1 MRFTPRR
8 GRRLLL
14 AAALSAA
21 VTLSACSTTGTDDDS
36 SAPAASSSAAA
47 QFPVTIA
54 TQFGDVT
61 VPKQPQRV
69 VTMGWSDADVA
80 LSLGV
85 QPVGDANWMALPG
98 DGQGPWNT
106 GKYTTR
112 PAKLGTLTIDMEKV
126 AALKPD
132 LILDT
137 RSAGDQARYDQLS
150 KLGVPVVDV
159 PKGATQYKTTW
170 EQQLD
175 MIGQALGKTAEAAKL
190 KSGLSAK
197 FAAAIAANPTFNGKT
212 VAAGV
217 KTSESW
223 GAYVT
228 GDGRVDFLTKLGF
241 TDAPAIE
248 AKKGDSFFI
257 NLSAE
262 QLNLLNADV
271 TVVFLIGVDVST
283 VKNDKLFQA
292 VPSVKAGHVAYLD
305 NKDISTAFS
314 SNSVGGLSYAID
326 KVVPL
331 LQSALG

>member
-21 VTLSACSTTGTDDDS
+21 VTLSACTTTGTDDDS

-61 VPKQPQRV
+61 IAQQPQRV

-106 GKYTTR
+106 GKYTTA

-137 RSAGDQARYDQLS
+137 RSAGDKARYDQLS

-159 PKGATQYKTTW
+159 PKGATQYATTW
-170 EQQLD
+170 DQQLD
-175 MIGQALGKTAEAAKL
+175 MIGQALGKQAEAAKL
-190 KSGLSAK
+190 KSDLEAK
-197 FAAAIAANPTFNGKT
+197 FAATVAANPKFQGKT
-212 VAAGV
+212 VAAAV
-217 KTSESW
+217 KTSEGW
-223 GAYVT
+223 GAYVS
-228 GDGRVDFLTKLGF
+228 GDGRVEFLKKLGF

-248 AKKGDSFFI
+248 AKKGDTFFI
-257 NLSAE
+257 SLSPE
-262 QLNLLNADV
+262 QLNLLNADL
-271 TVVFLIGVDVST
+271 TVVFLIGVPLSS
-283 VKNDKLFQA
+283 VKSDKLFQA
-292 VPSVKAGHVAYLD
+292 VPSVKAGHVAYMD
-305 NKDISTAFS
+305 DKDISTAFS
-314 SNSVGGLSYAID
+314 SASVGGLSYAID
-326 KVVPL
+326 KVTPL
-331 LQSALG
+331 LSAALG